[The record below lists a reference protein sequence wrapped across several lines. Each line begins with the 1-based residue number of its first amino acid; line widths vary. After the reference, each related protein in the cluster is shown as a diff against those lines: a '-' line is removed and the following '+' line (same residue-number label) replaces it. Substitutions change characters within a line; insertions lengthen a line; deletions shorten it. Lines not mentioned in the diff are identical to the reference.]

1 MYSDIGM
8 KISLLYLS
16 RFSGIYFSIWNLRS
30 FHISLK
36 KKKKK
41 GVPWWSNGK
50 DSVLSIPGQ
59 RTEIPQ
65 AAAEE
70 KSVGLNVIPKEVH
83 ANFKM
88 FMEKIS

>member
-1 MYSDIGM
+1 MEF
-8 KISLLYLS
+8 KI
-16 RFSGIYFSIWNLRS
+16 
-30 FHISLK
+30 ISHKFK

>member
-1 MYSDIGM
+1 M
-8 KISLLYLS
+8 
-16 RFSGIYFSIWNLRS
+16 
-30 FHISLK
+30 
-36 KKKKK
+36 
-41 GVPWWSNGK
+41 
-50 DSVLSIPGQ
+50 LSIPGQ